1 MDRYGRF
8 TWSGG
13 FTWNIDGAWPR
24 VGLRWAS
31 GRALPGDA
39 RALAPTWSRAGESVA
54 AAGLIRRTYSASE
67 CSLVR
72 LLRWRACGPLV
83 RMPSGEAWPGVAA
96 VGPRASRRQF
106 GARDGAPRHGSVVDS
121 GLCGG
126 QARHRCVALR
136 FGVAVSRSRR
146 LLGRRHHCGPAF
158 VPTIGG
164 GVGHASRCPSTRG
177 VVFRGGSALRP
188 RAARPPA
195 WPGGRDCS
203 ARHRLLLDRGGA
215 QGSGDV
221 CGAGC
226 CGSGC
231 GGTGPPR
238 GRGWAAGI
246 GWRCGIEWGCGSGL
260 GWPGQCRTWRCR
272 TPGCRTPVPPS
283 RGALSPGLSSRV
295 ELNRGALKRGSLNPR
310 ASEPGAA
317 GTRALNRGAPN
328 LRHRGR
334 RQRGRRCHARTPAT
348 PNLSARNAGDAEPG
362 DVEPREA
369 GPACVWT
376 GPAGQD
382 GSWWERASAPR
393 QKPSRAPERGPV
405 RSTGTRLRALVFH
418 VEHRADGRVPTD
430 APPTARDAQPSPPR
444 CRLCGTSV
452 TARTRLRPTR
462 PVLGRRP
469 SGAEP
474 VVVRI

>member
-1 MDRYGRF
+1 MEHRRGMAACR
-8 TWSGG
+8 S
-13 FTWNIDGAWPR
+13 A
-24 VGLRWAS
+24 V

-72 LLRWRACGPLV
+72 LLRWRDCSPLV

-146 LLGRRHHCGPAF
+146 LLGRRH
-158 VPTIGG
+158 
-164 GVGHASRCPSTRG
+164 
-177 VVFRGGSALRP
+177 
-188 RAARPPA
+188 
-195 WPGGRDCS
+195 
-203 ARHRLLLDRGGA
+203 
-215 QGSGDV
+215 
-221 CGAGC
+221 
-226 CGSGC
+226 
-231 GGTGPPR
+231 
-238 GRGWAAGI
+238 
-246 GWRCGIEWGCGSGL
+246 RCG
-260 GWPGQCRTWRCR
+260 
-272 TPGCRTPVPPS
+272 
-283 RGALSPGLSSRV
+283 
-295 ELNRGALKRGSLNPR
+295 
-310 ASEPGAA
+310 
-317 GTRALNRGAPN
+317 
-328 LRHRGR
+328 
-334 RQRGRRCHARTPAT
+334 CHARTPAT

-382 GSWWERASAPR
+382 GSWWERAGAPR

-418 VEHRADGRVPTD
+418 VEHRADGRVPTG

-444 CRLCGTSV
+444 CRLCVTSV